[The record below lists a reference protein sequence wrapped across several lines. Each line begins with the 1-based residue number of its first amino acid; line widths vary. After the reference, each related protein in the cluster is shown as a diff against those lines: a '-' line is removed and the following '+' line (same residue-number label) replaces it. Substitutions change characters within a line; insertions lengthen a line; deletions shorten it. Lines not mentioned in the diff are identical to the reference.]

1 MRKLVS
7 YVTKLGTGGIIFE
20 STLKYVELS
29 LTDEFI
35 LPIGGRPVLL
45 QTNQVLALTFS
56 ISLNFPGLKKTELC

>member
-1 MRKLVS
+1 MHKIVS

-20 STLKYVELS
+20 STLKYAELS
-29 LTDEFI
+29 LADY
-35 LPIGGRPVLL
+35 LPIGGRPVLS